1 MIYTISNRIGDNVPL
16 ENYLA
21 FVEEAY
27 RYGSQIEQ
35 KGNGQHASPA
45 YADKEKWYGIEATAT
60 SDE

>member
-1 MIYTISNRIGDNVPL
+1 M
-16 ENYLA
+16 
-21 FVEEAY
+21 EEAY

-45 YADKEKWYGIEATAT
+45 YADKEKWYGIEATTT